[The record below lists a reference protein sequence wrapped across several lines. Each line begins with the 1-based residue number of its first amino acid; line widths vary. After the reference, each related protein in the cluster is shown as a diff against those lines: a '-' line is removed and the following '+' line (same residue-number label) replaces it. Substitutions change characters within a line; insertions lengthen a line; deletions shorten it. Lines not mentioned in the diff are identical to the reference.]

1 MIPLHAENPRPRAG
15 GHGPTLALILAV
27 LGCGPLPPP
36 GEGGSPGEPAG
47 ARAEEGAGT
56 VAEAGQDTTLLVPP
70 GYGTLRQD
78 DITLHLQRGDL
89 LVKVTPLEE
98 WVIRLTAPD
107 TYERLRGLAKAHG
120 PRATG
125 RTSASGATLFLVSFF
140 SYEPDVTYQPED
152 LLLVNRGL
160 RYRPRGI
167 APVTPSWGT
176 QRLAQQ
182 ETRMA
187 VYAFDGDMDLE
198 TDLVVEYEDLRND
211 AWRERIVPLLE
222 AERAKVK
229 ARAGYSSNPYL
240 RIFR

>member
-1 MIPLHAENPRPRAG
+1 M
-15 GHGPTLALILAV
+15 
-27 LGCGPLPPP
+27 
-36 GEGGSPGEPAG
+36 
-47 ARAEEGAGT
+47 
-56 VAEAGQDTTLLVPP
+56 
-70 GYGTLRQD
+70 
-78 DITLHLQRGDL
+78 
-89 LVKVTPLEE
+89 
-98 WVIRLTAPD
+98 
-107 TYERLRGLAKAHG
+107 
-120 PRATG
+120 
-125 RTSASGATLFLVSFF
+125 
-140 SYEPDVTYQPED
+140 
-152 LLLVNRGL
+152 
-160 RYRPRGI
+160 
-167 APVTPSWGT
+167 TPSWGT